1 MRFPHVQG
9 AFRDEI
15 VVDEHQAFP
24 VAPGLSMGEAAF
36 AEPLSVCLH
45 AVTQAGSLTGKRVLV
60 TGCGPIGCLT
70 IIAARNAGSA
80 EIVATDVAAP
90 SLAVAGRV
98 GANRTLD
105 MSRDPQALA
114 PFAADKG
121 YFDVAFECSGNAR
134 ALANALETVR
144 ARGTIVQI
152 GLGGEMPIPINVVVA
167 KEIRLVGTFR
177 FDAEFGWAVDLLSR
191 RAVDIS
197 PLLTDTLPVE
207 RAVEAFELASDRAR
221 AMKVHLRFAD

>member
-1 MRFPHVQG
+1 MASTHVP
-9 AFRDEI
+9 
-15 VVDEHQAFP
+15 EHVP
-24 VAPGLSMGEAAF
+24 P
-36 AEPLSVCLH
+36 
-45 AVTQAGSLTGKRVLV
+45 LTGKRILV

-70 IIAARNAGSA
+70 IIAARNAGAA